1 MKAAITLILVKNLP
15 FMPYLHNNKSRRK
28 AFFMSRHY
36 LRMNRTMK
44 KSLVAVSVI
53 VVLGAAWTGVS
64 WYTGKLIEQHMAEV
78 TTNANSQ
85 LQSSFPKAGVNVSYQ
100 DYHRGL
106 FSSQVRIVLKPDAA
120 AATAGTSAL
129 RTGDEIAFIET
140 IDHGPFPVAQLKKF
154 NLIPSMASVH
164 SELENTATLK
174 PLFDVTKGKSLVTAD
189 TRVSYNG
196 DSSSAINFIP
206 VDYDKNTSKLQFG
219 GADIN
224 VAVDKE
230 LTKMKLDA
238 KSDTIAITSQNQFG
252 QQEKVTFTG
261 FALDSDTN
269 QGKSK
274 VGIGDQNLSI
284 KQVSVNV
291 DGKDAAAVENF
302 KLVSKFGEDGSN
314 IKGQQDYTVDALK
327 IQNTDFGSGKLTVKI
342 DKLDGAALKT
352 FSDSYNQQSQQLMAQ
367 AGDIDPAVY
376 QQQATDLLVA
386 NLPLLLKG
394 NPSISIDPLSWKNSK
409 GESTFTLQ
417 IDLKDPAAGSQAQSE
432 DQLISQLVSKVD
444 AKLTIPVAMATELTT
459 QTAKLEGYT
468 GDDAE
473 KLAKQQVQGLAAMG
487 QMFKITTM
495 KDDAISTSFHYAD
508 NQIDLNG
515 QKMTLQEFAGL
526 FGIFGGNALTPQTE
540 QTAAP
545 AVPATPVAPVA

>member
-1 MKAAITLILVKNLP
+1 
-15 FMPYLHNNKSRRK
+15 
-28 AFFMSRHY
+28 
-36 LRMNRTMK
+36 MK

-64 WYTGKLIEQHMAEV
+64 WYTGKMIEQHMAEV
-78 TTNANSQ
+78 ATNANSQ
-85 LQSSFPKAGVNVSYQ
+85 IQSSFPKAGVNVSYQ

-106 FSSQVRIVLKPDAA
+106 FSSQVRIILKPDAA
-120 AATAGTSAL
+120 AAAAGTSAL
-129 RTGDEIAFIET
+129 KTGDEISFIET
-140 IDHGPFPVAQLKKF
+140 IDHGPFPAAQLKKF

-206 VDYDKNTSKLQFG
+206 VDYDKNNSKLQFG

-238 KSDTIAITSQNQFG
+238 KSDSIAITSQNQFG
-252 QQEKVTFTG
+252 QQEKVTLNG
-261 FALDSDTN
+261 FSLDSDTN
-269 QGKSK
+269 QGASK
-274 VGIGDQNLSI
+274 VGIGDQNLTI
-284 KQVSVNV
+284 KQVAVNV
-291 DGKDAAAVENF
+291 DGKDAASLDNF
-302 KLVSKFGEDGSN
+302 KLVSKFSEEGTN
-314 IKGQQDYTVDALK
+314 IKGQQDYTIDALK
-327 IQNTDFGSGKLTVKI
+327 IQNSDFGSGKLTVKI
-342 DKLDGAALKT
+342 DKLDAAALKA
-352 FSDSYNQQSQQLMAQ
+352 FSDSYNQQSQQLLSQ

-376 QQQATDLLVA
+376 QQQATELLAA

-417 IDLKDPAAGSQAQSE
+417 LDLKDPAAGSQAQSE
-432 DQLISQLVSKVD
+432 DQLISQLVSKLD
-444 AKLTIPVAMATELTT
+444 AKLNIPLAMATELTT
-459 QTAKLEGYT
+459 QTAKIEGYT

-487 QMFKITTM
+487 QMFKITTL
-495 KDDAISTSFHYAD
+495 KDDAISSSFHYAD
-508 NQIDLNG
+508 NQVDLNG

-526 FGIFGGNALTPQTE
+526 FGIFGGNAVQPQT
-540 QTAAP
+540 QAP
-545 AVPATPVAPVA
+545 AASPLAPPVAPVAPNTP